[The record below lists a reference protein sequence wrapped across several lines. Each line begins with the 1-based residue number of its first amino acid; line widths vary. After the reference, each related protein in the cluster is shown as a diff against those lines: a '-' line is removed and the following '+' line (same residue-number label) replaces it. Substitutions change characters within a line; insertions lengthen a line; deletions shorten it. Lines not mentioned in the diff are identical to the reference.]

1 MLRSIFK
8 IILLHF
14 IIVILILISEDIY
27 ARAGGGGGGGGSG
40 GSGRGLGFIIALIVG
55 VAYTIIVSVILYI
68 KTSDS
73 NLILNWAYKKDKIW
87 DSKRM
92 NALSKSIFLKMQQ
105 AWMNRD
111 IDSVK
116 KFISLDLYND
126 YKEQLEL
133 MKLNKEKNILESI
146 YIINVK
152 IISCEDF
159 NDNTKD
165 SFIAFITGVIT
176 DYTIREDTEEIIKNK
191 KKEREDFTDTYHFI
205 RQDGQ
210 WILNYID
217 NDVTLLD
224 LIRVTNYKD
233 TKDAVNIVPLVHSK

>member
-1 MLRSIFK
+1 MLRSFFK
-8 IILLHF
+8 IILLPF

-40 GSGRGLGFIIALIVG
+40 GSGRGPGFIIALIVG
-55 VAYTIIVSVILYI
+55 VAYIIIVSVILYI

-165 SFIAFITGVIT
+165 SFIAFITAG
-176 DYTIREDTEEIIKNK
+176 NCNSG
-191 KKEREDFTDTYHFI
+191 F
-205 RQDGQ
+205 
-210 WILNYID
+210 
-217 NDVTLLD
+217 
-224 LIRVTNYKD
+224 
-233 TKDAVNIVPLVHSK
+233 